1 MSSTGLTNLP
11 ASIRQRLLNLSRGR
25 GESFNLI
32 APPFHRPLIDE

>member
-1 MSSTGLTNLP
+1 MNRTGLTNLP

-32 APPFHRPLIDE
+32 ARPFRRPLVDE